1 MKIETCNLLENR
13 PGRKCPV
20 GKDGIS
26 GFTRTVEIDQAEDAG
41 KKRWDMQDF
50 GRKLRIRKG
59 NGESICRQIRSM
71 KTK

>member
-20 GKDGIS
+20 RKDGIS
-26 GFTRTVEIDQAEDAG
+26 GFTQTVETNQAEDAG
-41 KKRWDMQDF
+41 KKRWDMRDF

>member
-41 KKRWDMQDF
+41 KKRWDMRDF
-50 GRKLRIRKG
+50 GRK
-59 NGESICRQIRSM
+59 
-71 KTK
+71 

>member
-13 PGRKCPV
+13 QGRKCPV
-20 GKDGIS
+20 RKDGIS
-26 GFTRTVEIDQAEDAG
+26 GFTQTVETNQAEDAG
-41 KKRWDMQDF
+41 KKRWDMRDF